1 MRRKLV
7 TLPLEKQR
15 YNAKAI
21 WSNYELYIYGD
32 KLQYR
37 RSQRQRD
44 LRRRSPALVY

>member
-15 YNAKAI
+15 YNAEAI
-21 WSNYELYIYGD
+21 WSTYELYIYGN

-37 RSQRQRD
+37 VSAAARSK
-44 LRRRSPALVY
+44 A